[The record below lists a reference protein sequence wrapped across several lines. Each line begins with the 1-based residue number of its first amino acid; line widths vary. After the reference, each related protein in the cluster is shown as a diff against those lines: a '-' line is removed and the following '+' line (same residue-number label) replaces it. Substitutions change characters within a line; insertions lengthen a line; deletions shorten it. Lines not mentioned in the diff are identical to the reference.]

1 MQTKIEF
8 ERLMYIYREREAH
21 FFQPKSAVS
30 SIKLRLR
37 SKVENV
43 YNKSSKHVTLL
54 GETQDQEDKERKI
67 KLFYHL
73 ESQVDNPKH

>member
-21 FFQPKSAVS
+21 FFQPKSVVC